1 MYGGTYRLLAR
12 VLGPWGVKLRVVDMS
27 DLDAVASAIEERA
40 PRMVWVET
48 PSNPMLRI
56 TDIAGLAALGHAAG
70 AVVVVDNTFASPAL
84 QRPLSLG
91 ADVVVHSATKY
102 LGGHSDVVGGALA
115 FADATSPR
123 R

>member
-1 MYGGTYRLLAR
+1 
-12 VLGPWGVKLRVVDMS
+12 VDMS
-27 DLDAVASAIEERA
+27 DLDAVASAIQERA

-56 TDIAGLAALGHAAG
+56 TDIAGLARLGHAAG
-70 AVVVVDNTFASPAL
+70 AIVVVDNTFASPAL

-102 LGGHSDVVGGALA
+102 
-115 FADATSPR
+115 
-123 R
+123 